1 LFCEKRPNDSN
12 LVLLNRL
19 SIGYNRGY
27 DGKEKGDTRMAALVK
42 EIVFDTSQVNGMNLH
57 TLTTD
62 KFKTTT
68 LVVMIQQALSE
79 QYVTKTSLLSM
90 VLKRATARFPD
101 TRQLREHLDFLY
113 GAIFDVDVVKKGE
126 RQILQLY
133 MELPN
138 EKYLSDRSPL
148 LEQAV
153 QFVGDVL
160 ARPYL
165 ENGVFAEKYV
175 SAEKESLRKR
185 IESLIDD
192 KMKYANQRI
201 TEEMCKGEPFALMV
215 NGRVQDLPAITGASL
230 YQYYEE
236 LIGQNP
242 IDIFVVGDVDRTEVA
257 RNIQKHI
264 TIPRQNVKSLTLAN
278 EQKQVVKINEVV
290 ERLDV
295 NQGKLNIGCRTQITY
310 QDDDYPALV
319 VFNGILGGF
328 PHSKLF
334 VNVREKASLAYY
346 AVSRL
351 ESHKG
356 ILMIMTGIDPANYEK
371 AVSIVKEQV
380 EQIRQGQISDQEMEQ
395 TKATISNQF
404 RELTDN
410 PKTMIDFTYNG
421 VVSGRKRQLEETLEN
436 IAATTVEDVKR
447 VAGKLVIDTI
457 YLLRD
462 RKGEA

>member
-1 LFCEKRPNDSN
+1 
-12 LVLLNRL
+12 
-19 SIGYNRGY
+19 
-27 DGKEKGDTRMAALVK
+27 MAALVN
-42 EIVFDTSQVNGMNLH
+42 EIVFDTSRVNGMNLH
-57 TLTTD
+57 TLATD

-68 LVVMIQQALSE
+68 LVVMIQQELSE

-101 TRQLREHLDFLY
+101 TRKLREQLDFLY

-126 RQILQLY
+126 RQVLQLY
-133 MELPN
+133 MEVPN
-138 EKYLSDRSPL
+138 EKYLSDHTPL

-153 QFVGDVL
+153 QFIGDVL

-165 ENGVFAEKYV
+165 ENGAFADKYV
-175 SAEKESLRKR
+175 AAEKEALRKR

-201 TEEMCKGEPFALMV
+201 TEEMCKGEPFALLV
-215 NGRVQDLPAITGASL
+215 NGRVEDLSAITGANL
-230 YQYYEE
+230 YQYYQE
-236 LIGQNP
+236 LISRNP
-242 IDIFVVGDVDRTEVA
+242 VDIFVVGDVDRSEVA
-257 RNIQKHI
+257 QYIQKHI
-264 TIPRQNVKSLTLAN
+264 TISRQPEKQLPPAN
-278 EQKQVVKINEVV
+278 KEKRVTSIREVV

-295 NQGKLNIGCRTQITY
+295 NQAKLHIGCRTHITY
-310 QDDDYPALV
+310 KDDDYPALV
-319 VFNGILGGF
+319 VFNGVLGGF

-334 VNVREKASLAYY
+334 LNVREKASLAYY

-356 ILMIMTGIDPANYEK
+356 ILMMMSGIDAANYEK
-371 AVSIVKEQV
+371 AVSIMKEQV
-380 EQIRQGQISDQEMEQ
+380 ELVRQGQISEREMAQ
-395 TKATISNQF
+395 TKATIANQY

-410 PKTMIDFTYNG
+410 PKMMIDFAYNG
-421 VVSGRKRQLEETLEN
+421 VVSERKRPLEELLGQ
-436 IAATTVEDVKR
+436 IAAVTVDDVKR
-447 VAGKLVIDTI
+447 VAGKLAIDTI